1 MKNSK
6 TFQGLSRFF
15 FKDLI
20 IFFKLETHFQ
30 HKNTVHSLM
39 IGLRKDKEEQDRD
52 SREKSERVEFFTQN
66 WSITVS
72 ETAWRSQKELH
83 FSPKTGLEQCQRQ
96 QGEVRKC
103 CIFHPKLVYN
113 SVRDSRLGREHNYC
127 PDSLYVYHNLSFQRL
142 SGTVVFTA
150 FKGLS
155 FQGLEKGLWQFKDFQ
170 GLSTT
175 LCTLFRSQVKPVRR
189 I

>member
-52 SREKSERVEFFTQN
+52 SREKSESVAFFTQN
-66 WSITVS
+66 LSITVS
-72 ETAWRSQKELH
+72 ETAGWEESTIIVQ
-83 FSPKTGLEQCQRQ
+83 
-96 QGEVRKC
+96 
-103 CIFHPKLVYN
+103 
-113 SVRDSRLGREHNYC
+113 
-127 PDSLYVYHNLSFQRL
+127 
-142 SGTVVFTA
+142 TV
-150 FKGLS
+150 
-155 FQGLEKGLWQFKDFQ
+155 KDF
-170 GLSTT
+170 LV
-175 LCTLFRSQVKPVRR
+175 L
-189 I
+189 